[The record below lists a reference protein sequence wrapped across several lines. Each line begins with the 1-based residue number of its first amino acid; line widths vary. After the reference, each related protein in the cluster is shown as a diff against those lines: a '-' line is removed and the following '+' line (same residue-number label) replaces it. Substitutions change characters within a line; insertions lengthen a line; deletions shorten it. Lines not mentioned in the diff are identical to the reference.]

1 MNWFVTAYAAL
12 LFFLLTPAILLR
24 LPPNGSKYT
33 VAIVH
38 ALVFALIFHFTHKL
52 VWQFSMSLEGF
63 VEGRGGGSG
72 VNYDYSKPLRC
83 SPDSTDPKCIAA
95 GAAAKAA
102 LNKYMSGFPRFLN
115 MASA

>member
-1 MNWFVTAYAAL
+1 MNWFVTVYAAL

-52 VWQFSMSLEGF
+52 VWQFSMSFEGF
-63 VEGRGGGSG
+63 VEGRRGGSSFRPPT
-72 VNYDYSKPLRC
+72 VNCGDDFYKNSKAC
-83 SPDSTDPKCIAA
+83 KDAA
-95 GAAAKAA
+95 NTVTNAV
-102 LNKYMSGFPRFLN
+102 NNVFL
-115 MASA
+115 SRK